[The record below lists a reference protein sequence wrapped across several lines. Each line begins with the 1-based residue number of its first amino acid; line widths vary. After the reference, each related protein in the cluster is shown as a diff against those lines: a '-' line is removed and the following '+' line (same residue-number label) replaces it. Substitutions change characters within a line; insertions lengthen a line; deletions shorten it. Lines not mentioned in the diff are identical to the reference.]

1 MKGKERLRRGNENLH
16 KSGLQG
22 MKRKKRPGRENG
34 NLQKSGLQG
43 MKRKKRPGR
52 GNGNLQKSGL
62 QGKRGQV
69 LREILHLRNSPL
81 LGYLRMRQVFRRQV
95 FRKG

>member
-1 MKGKERLRRGNENLH
+1 MYTSVHGNNACYESIPSDRTTKNKFEQHAYMCISMQTTTTRRH
-16 KSGLQG
+16 VDSPWD
-22 MKRKKRPGRENG
+22 RAAARRP
-34 NLQKSGLQG
+34 L
-43 MKRKKRPGR
+43 
-52 GNGNLQKSGL
+52 
-62 QGKRGQV
+62 